1 MNDQTK
7 PQFQSPEWIIPKIQR
22 DFSRNRN
29 KSISACFRH
38 YRNHNSLSLIGD
50 YPILATIV
58 NTVNNLGITINRQK
72 IFYAFNQ
79 SVELKSFLRNDKQQ
93 LIEQLLNPSSVQF
106 SKDKTKDRLDFYSRE
121 DTLPVQ
127 VPLFQNYG

>member
-22 DFSRNRN
+22 DFTRN
-29 KSISACFRH
+29 KNKSLSATFRH
-38 YRNHNSLSLIGD
+38 YRNHKNLSLIGD

-58 NTVNNLGITINRQK
+58 YIVRDIGIEIKRQK
-72 IFYAFNQ
+72 LFYAFNQ
-79 SVELKSFLRNDKQQ
+79 STELKSFPRNDKQQ
-93 LIEQLLNPSSVQF
+93 LIEQLLKPSSVQF
-106 SKDKTKDRLDFYSRE
+106 SKDKTQDRLDFYSRE

>member
-7 PQFQSPEWIIPKIQR
+7 PQFQSLEWIVPKIQR
-22 DFSRNRN
+22 DFSRNKN

-38 YRNHNSLSLIGD
+38 YRKHNNLSLIGD

-58 NTVNNLGITINRQK
+58 NTVKDLRIMINRQK

-79 SVELKSFLRNDKQQ
+79 STELKEFPRNDKQQ
-93 LIEQLLNPSSVQF
+93 LIEQLLKPSSVQF
-106 SKDKTKDRLDFYSRE
+106 SKGNMRARNDFYLRK

-127 VPLFQNYG
+127 ALLFQSYG

>member
-22 DFSRNRN
+22 DFTRNKN
-29 KSISACFRH
+29 KSISATFRH
-38 YRNHNSLSLIGD
+38 YRNHKNLSLIGD
-50 YPILATIV
+50 YPILSTIV
-58 NTVNNLGITINRQK
+58 NTIKDIRIEIKRQNL
-72 IFYAFNQ
+72 FYAFNQ
-79 SVELKSFLRNDKQQ
+79 SIELNSFPRNDKQQ
-93 LIEQLLNPSSVQF
+93 LIKQLLKPSSVQF
-106 SKDKTKDRLDFYSRE
+106 SKGKTQDRLDFYSRK

>member
-22 DFSRNRN
+22 DFSRNKN
-29 KSISACFRH
+29 KSISAAFRH
-38 YRNHNSLSLIGD
+38 YRNHKNLSLIGD

-58 NTVNNLGITINRQK
+58 YIIRDIGIEIKRQK
-72 IFYAFNQ
+72 LFYAFNQ
-79 SVELKSFLRNDKQQ
+79 STELKSFPRNDKQQ

-106 SKDKTKDRLDFYSRE
+106 SKDNTPARIDFSLRE
-121 DTLPVQ
+121 DTLPIQ
-127 VPLFQNYG
+127 VPLF

>member
-22 DFSRNRN
+22 DFSRNKN
-29 KSISACFRH
+29 KSISAAFRH
-38 YRNHNSLSLIGD
+38 YRNHKNLSLIGD

-58 NTVNNLGITINRQK
+58 YIIRDIGIEIKRQK
-72 IFYAFNQ
+72 LFYAFNQ
-79 SVELKSFLRNDKQQ
+79 STELKSFPRNDKQQ

-106 SKDKTKDRLDFYSRE
+106 SKDNTHARIDFSLRE
-121 DTLPVQ
+121 DTLPIQ
-127 VPLFQNYG
+127 VPLF